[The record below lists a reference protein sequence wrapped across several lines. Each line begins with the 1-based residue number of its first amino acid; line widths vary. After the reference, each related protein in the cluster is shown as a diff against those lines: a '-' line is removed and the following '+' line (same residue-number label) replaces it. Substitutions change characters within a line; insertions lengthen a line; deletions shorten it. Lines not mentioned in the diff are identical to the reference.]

1 MNKTLKIV
9 LPVLLIA
16 GAAGGWK
23 TLQSRTPASAAPPSA
38 TASAPATGTLA
49 ALDLRPDD
57 LVAVRTAPL
66 TRTVAV
72 SGALKAVSTAVV
84 KARVAG
90 ELRQLGPREGE
101 TVRAGQVVGE
111 IDPVE
116 ADLRLKQAEQ
126 QAESARAQLD
136 ITRRQLDNHRALVE
150 QGFISTTALDTA
162 LANHR
167 SAQSALQ
174 SALAGIDLAKKARAD
189 TLLKAPIG
197 GQVAQRLAQPGERV
211 AVDAR
216 VLEIVDLS
224 RLELE
229 AALPAADAGTLQPG
243 AIAQLAVE
251 GLSAPVTARVARLN
265 PATQAGTRAVLAY
278 LSVDAAPGLRAGLF
292 ARGTVALD
300 SRHVPVLPVS
310 AVRVD
315 EPRPYVV
322 VLDGSLLRRREV
334 QTGLR
339 GQIDDADMIEVT
351 GLPDGARVLRG
362 SLGTVRDGT
371 PARLSA
377 PAAVAASR

>member
-1 MNKTLKIV
+1 MKTALKIA
-9 LPVLLIA
+9 LPALLIA
-16 GAAGGWK
+16 GALGGWK
-23 TLQSRTPASAAPPSA
+23 ILQNRPDTAAPAPAAAASAAGA
-38 TASAPATGTLA
+38 LA

-57 LVAVRTAPL
+57 LVAVRTATL

-72 SGALKAVSTAVV
+72 SGSLRAVSTAVV
-84 KARVAG
+84 KAKVAG

-136 ITRRQLDNHRALVE
+136 IARRQLDNHRALVE

-167 SAQSALQ
+167 AAQSALQ
-174 SALAGIDLAKKARAD
+174 SAQAGIELAKKARAD

-229 AALPAADAGTLQPG
+229 AALPAAEAGALQPG
-243 AIAQLAVE
+243 ALAQLAIE
-251 GLSAPVTARVARLN
+251 GLDAPVGARVARLN

-278 LSVDAAPGLRAGLF
+278 LSVEAAPGLRAGLF

-300 SRHVPVLPVS
+300 SRRVPVLPVS
-310 AVRVD
+310 AVRID

-322 VLDGSLLRRREV
+322 VLDGGVLRRREV
-334 QTGLR
+334 QPGLR
-339 GQIDDADMIEVT
+339 GQADGADAVEVG
-351 GLPDGARVLRG
+351 GLPDGTRVLRG

-371 PARLSA
+371 PARLA
-377 PAAVAASR
+377 TPAAAASR